1 VTFACEVQNPPLET
15 RASYSHPPLLQK
27 FLFSAEDADEGETV
41 DVELLWTQEA
51 STLSLV
57 DDELIRFSPYTLH
70 PGGSCDQQATPGRVK
85 DLYKLDA
92 SCRQGWINLEVEF
105 TYSSNWRSRLGNAQG
120 RTPLYTLN
128 DPQISSA
135 LDGYYHVA
143 FDDDKTVCFT
153 STDNQAAKWGRGL
166 NNSAIR
172 CHVMRFRGPPAF
184 VRHHQRPLDSPF
196 LKVDANLMGYGV
208 QTIEAFVGDEV
219 SFTVRARDPNPED
232 IVSILPNEDPG
243 LPTGSNLDQSVCVE
257 HGMVSDKTGVE
268 GQQVFS
274 GCSES
279 VRVFRWRP
287 VSGTEGQLYRVCFV
301 AKDDSPFCR
310 VSNPPP
316 PAATPLAPPRATEL
330 GFYSAPYCVQINVTE
345 ARISWLPGTEATRE
359 GANKVLNVGCKSSY
373 VVRASGG
380 QYPVVIYP
388 APSGAAE
395 RAEDARFPNPHIAIE
410 TVSQADNVHDALV
423 TWEPRR
429 GSEGSVTRV
438 CLVAAPQGWAGV
450 RSSPYIMDY
459 CNPAVVGGRP
469 YSDERCFVFK
479 VSVLVRIV

>member
-1 VTFACEVQNPPLET
+1 
-15 RASYSHPPLLQK
+15 
-27 FLFSAEDADEGETV
+27 
-41 DVELLWTQEA
+41 
-51 STLSLV
+51 
-57 DDELIRFSPYTLH
+57 
-70 PGGSCDQQATPGRVK
+70 
-85 DLYKLDA
+85 
-92 SCRQGWINLEVEF
+92 
-105 TYSSNWRSRLGNAQG
+105 
-120 RTPLYTLN
+120 
-128 DPQISSA
+128 
-135 LDGYYHVA
+135 
-143 FDDDKTVCFT
+143 
-153 STDNQAAKWGRGL
+153 
-166 NNSAIR
+166 
-172 CHVMRFRGPPAF
+172 
-184 VRHHQRPLDSPF
+184 
-196 LKVDANLMGYGV
+196 
-208 QTIEAFVGDEV
+208 
-219 SFTVRARDPNPED
+219 VRARDPNPED

-243 LPTGSNLDQSVCVE
+243 LPTGSRLDRAVCVE
-257 HGMVSDKTGVE
+257 HGMVPDKTGIE
-268 GQQVFS
+268 GQEVFS
-274 GCSES
+274 RCSES

-287 VSGTEGQLYRVCFV
+287 AAGKEGQLYRVCFV
-301 AKDDSPFCR
+301 AKDNSPFCR

-395 RAEDARFPNPHIAIE
+395 RAEDARFPNPHIALE

-450 RSSPYIMDY
+450 RSSSYITDY
-459 CNPAVVGGRP
+459 GNPAVVGGRP

-479 VSVLVRIV
+479 VERCKYCVAEGETLLTMMRHVGGEEDMNWLRLWAFNGADDGDDRTLTLDDPDLLSSVGQHRIINLGVLYKPRAGEDIQDVAERLRTTVKSLLSLNPDVESHLVAGAGGRQPLVGAELCVIPCSTMVDGLQDNVIAA